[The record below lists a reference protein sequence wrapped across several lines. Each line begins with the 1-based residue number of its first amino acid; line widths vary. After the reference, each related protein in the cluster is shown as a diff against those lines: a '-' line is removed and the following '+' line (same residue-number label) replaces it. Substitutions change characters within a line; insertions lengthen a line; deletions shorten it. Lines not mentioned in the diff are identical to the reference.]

1 MAEKKFTF
9 THDGKTY
16 ELPPY
21 VDSVPKVPGGVV
33 SDLLMNPSR
42 QNEMALQVH
51 ALEVS
56 EASDEARAAL
66 RSMSAGDLF
75 TVLGDWMGESAG
87 S

>member
-33 SDLLMNPSR
+33 SDLLLVSTWVRTRSR
-42 QNEMALQVH
+42 ACRGSVTSLIRRNKLTANDERFAL
-51 ALEVS
+51 
-56 EASDEARAAL
+56 AA
-66 RSMSAGDLF
+66 
-75 TVLGDWMGESAG
+75 
-87 S
+87 